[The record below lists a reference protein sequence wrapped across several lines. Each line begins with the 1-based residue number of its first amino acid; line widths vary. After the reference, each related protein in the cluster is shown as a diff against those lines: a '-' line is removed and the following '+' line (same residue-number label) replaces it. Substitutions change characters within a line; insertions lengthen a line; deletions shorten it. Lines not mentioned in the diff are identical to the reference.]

1 MKTNKR
7 ERFSYR
13 LQPAIPASVFFW
25 VKSWSQLRR
34 LRKKLRA
41 GKEVRRHTT
50 ASRDDYETYD
60 SWEQE
65 MYLKGQQYTTLDG
78 KIQLVPFTRIRAD
91 YIAPV
96 KAEIARQIAANPG
109 RKVRVLEVG
118 AGNCIN
124 VALLVEAFGEKIEMV
139 GIDISPKRLEVSRG
153 FWKDR
158 IAGVDLHVD
167 SATELA
173 TIPDRSF
180 DLVFSMHCL
189 EQIPYEVAA
198 SVRAMA
204 RVSRGRIVFVE
215 PVFEFGN
222 PAQKIYA
229 IVGDQL
235 RTLLPEITRAGL
247 KVAESYP
254 LEVLANPLNKSGV
267 VVVEAP

>member
-1 MKTNKR
+1 MKPNKR
-7 ERFSYR
+7 ATLSYR
-13 LQPAIPASVFFW
+13 MQPAIPASVFFW

-34 LRKKLRA
+34 LRKKLKR
-41 GKEVRRHTT
+41 GQEVRRHTT

-60 SWEQE
+60 SWEQQ
-65 MYLKGQQYTTLDG
+65 MYMTGQQYTTCDG
-78 KIQLVPFTRIRAD
+78 KIKLVPFTRIRAG

-96 KAEIARQIAANPG
+96 KQEIARLIAATPD

-124 VALLVEAFGEKIEMV
+124 MALLAEAFGDKV
-139 GIDISPKRLEVSRG
+139 DLTGIDISPKRLEVSQG
-153 FWKDR
+153 FWGDR

-173 TIPDRSF
+173 TIPDRSV

-189 EQIPYEVAA
+189 EQIPYDVGAA
-198 SVRAMA
+198 VRAMA
-204 RVSRGRIVFVE
+204 RVTRGRIVFVE

-229 IVGDQL
+229 IVADQL
-235 RTLLPEITRAGL
+235 RTLLPEIARAGL
-247 KVAESYP
+247 TVAQSWP
-254 LEVLANPLNKSGV
+254 LEILANPLNKSGV
-267 VVVEAP
+267 VVVEAG